1 MRRARARDAR
11 QPARLT
17 IPPSAQADGSTVDL
31 EEVLEILAR
40 VANESYVVERAEKAK
55 AAAAAR
61 AAGGGAFHVP
71 PIEKA
76 PEPATFAAYLNEY
89 IASKILPR
97 FDTLLASQGR
107 CA

>member
-1 MRRARARDAR
+1 MSPKPFGHARITLDV
-11 QPARLT
+11 PRL
-17 IPPSAQADGSTVDL
+17 G
-31 EEVLEILAR
+31 EVLAR
-40 VANESYVVERAEKAK
+40 VANESYVVERAEKAE

-76 PEPATFAAYLNEY
+76 PEPATFAAYLNDY
-89 IASKILPR
+89 ISSKILPR

-107 CA
+107 